1 MLHAMASLRAMGSIK
16 LLLCGVLAG
25 AAALWMG
32 QARLVFEPYAPLV
45 SADVAHEEVEIPMP
59 GGRVTGWWIPSA
71 APDAKTVLYLHGND
85 DNVTTSV
92 KEIAPLQELGYS
104 VLLIDYRGFGRS
116 DGAFPTERAVYEDAS
131 AAWNF
136 LVSEMKVKPQDLYI
150 YGHSLGGAIAIEL
163 ANRHPESAGLIVE
176 SSFTSI
182 YDMARLD
189 PRYLLLPLN
198 PLLNQRFDSAAKVVS
213 LKLPVLYLHGTADEV
228 VPFDMGKRLFSS
240 TPAAQF
246 VAIQGGR
253 HDHDAAGAAVIRTA
267 IRSFVEGRANAAIA
281 AFYTQ

>member
-1 MLHAMASLRAMGSIK
+1 VPTARSAARSIVFATAT
-16 LLLCGVLAG
+16 GYFM
-25 AAALWMG
+25 AAALLWAF
-32 QARLVFEPYAPLV
+32 QRHLVFEPSRVMHASPADFPYAV
-45 SADVAHEEVEIPMP
+45 EETSF
-59 GGRVTGWWIPSA
+59 GRVHGWWIPGTRA
-71 APDAKTVLYLHGND
+71 DGKTVLYLHGND
-85 DNVTTSV
+85 GNVSTSIG
-92 KEIAPLQELGYS
+92 ETAPLQRLGLS
-104 VLLIDYRGFGRS
+104 VLLIDYRGFGASEGSFPSERS
-116 DGAFPTERAVYEDAS
+116 VYEDAE
-131 AAWNF
+131 AAWRY
-136 LVSEMKVKPQDLYI
+136 LVGAGVRPSELYI

-198 PLLNQRFDSAAKVVS
+198 PLLNQRFDSASKVAG
-213 LKLPVLYLHGTADEV
+213 LRLPVLYLHGTADEV

-281 AFYTQ
+281 AFYAQ